1 MRYINL
7 LLTLTLRNV
16 SIHLVLIAARVSEC
30 CCVSG
35 LYNTPTKHSRILTTT
50 VKKLEIKLPSIE
62 DRCQT
67 DLDFNFLASY
77 FVTLTHKIR
86 KRNPRPKSVG
96 SK

>member
-50 VKKLEIKLPSIE
+50 VK
-62 DRCQT
+62 
-67 DLDFNFLASY
+67 N
-77 FVTLTHKIR
+77 
-86 KRNPRPKSVG
+86 
-96 SK
+96 